1 MTAVANLCQRL
12 SIAPR
17 LQHVFTEEREAVHR
31 ATNLIFW
38 RRMHAE
44 PPRPSEIYEW
54 FQPLST
60 EVLLYAMA
68 RSGNELVQRCL
79 SSYFTHLRSVQSEL
93 SGSDLK
99 QLGISP
105 GPLYKEVFKR
115 LLTARLDGSLV
126 TRQDEL
132 DFVRKHYLQGNSCSK

>member
-1 MTAVANLCQRL
+1 DQAVDSFCQRL

-17 LQHVFTEEREAVHR
+17 LQHIFTMEREAVHR

-38 RRMHAE
+38 RRMHTA
-44 PPRPSEIYEW
+44 PPQPSEIYGW

-68 RSGNELVQRCL
+68 RSANEQVQRCL
-79 SSYFTHLRSVQSEL
+79 STYFTHLRSVQCEL
-93 SGSDLK
+93 VGSDIR

-105 GPLYKEVFKR
+105 GPIYKEIFQH
-115 LLTARLDGSLV
+115 LLTARLDGELL
-126 TRQDEL
+126 TRQDEV
-132 DFVRKHYLQGNSCSK
+132 DFVCKHYLQGSHCSK